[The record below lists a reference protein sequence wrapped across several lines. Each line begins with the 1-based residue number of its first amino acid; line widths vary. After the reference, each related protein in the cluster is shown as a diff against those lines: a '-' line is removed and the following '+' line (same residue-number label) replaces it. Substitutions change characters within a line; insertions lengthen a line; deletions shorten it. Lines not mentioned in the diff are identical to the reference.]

1 MHNVVQN
8 HLEAYLDGSLLR
20 VERRELDAHLESCG
34 ACRQEL
40 AEMRQ
45 TREWMQALVAREML
59 APAPGFYARV
69 RARVEAE
76 AGQVWPFW
84 QLFPAFGRQLRFA
97 ALTLLLLVGA
107 YLFTVQQTEQG
118 ISAAELML
126 LEAPVIRTETPALTA
141 DHHANRERVMMAIVA
156 PMGRA
161 EGD

>member
-1 MHNVVQN
+1 MHKIVQK
-8 HLEAYLDGSLLR
+8 HLEATLDGSLLP
-20 VERRELDAHLESCG
+20 VDRRELEAHLERCLD
-34 ACRQEL
+34 CRQEL

-84 QLFPAFGRQLRFA
+84 QLLPVFSRQLGFA
-97 ALTLLLLVGA
+97 VMTLLLLVGV
-107 YLFTVQQTEQG
+107 YLVTVQVTEQG
-118 ISAAELML
+118 TTTAELM

-141 DHHANRERVMMAIVA
+141 DAHGNRERVMMAIVA
-156 PMGRA
+156 PLGRA